1 MINQRIEWGRL
12 FSDKAIYTDE
22 VGFVQPI
29 TFSSCQVSESIPKT
43 TNSWWRDQVP
53 NHSVNPDS
61 KGNSPSMA

>member
-1 MINQRIEWGRL
+1 VINQRIEWGRL

-43 TNSWWRDQVP
+43 TNSW
-53 NHSVNPDS
+53 
-61 KGNSPSMA
+61 